1 MLKDIAPI
9 VEVGRASEGVET
21 PSLAE
26 SKPMFEATASIAWI

>member
-9 VEVGRASEGVET
+9 VAVGRESEGAET

-26 SKPMFEATASIAWI
+26 SKPMFDATASIA